1 MKKLMLVAALVAAT
15 VAFAANPQ
23 GVKSKNTVG
32 YSKIRIVP
40 GINLIGTAFLK
51 VDNEMRPDL
60 QATFA
65 DAKGKATT
73 GEYDGAAD
81 FIQVFDNA
89 MKGYPNAFY
98 FYAASNPEDYDPD
111 YDFKWLSNKDDEPT
125 DFVIPSAN
133 AFWYTARGEFE
144 FELTTLGAVG
154 RESVEVTLKPG
165 LNCIVNPFPC
175 DLPLNGDFVNW
186 KDAGCVTGEYDGA
199 ADFIQVFDQDM
210 VGYPNAFYFYAAS
223 NPEDFDPD
231 YDYKWLSNKDDE
243 PTDYAVPAG
252 GGFWFTYRGD
262 KDITLTFKSPIAE
275 NK

>member
-23 GVKSKNTVG
+23 GIKSKNTVG
-32 YSKIRIVP
+32 YSKIRITP
-40 GINLIGTAFLK
+40 GLNLIGTAFLK
-51 VDNEMRPDL
+51 VDDEMRPDL
-60 QATFA
+60 NATFA

-73 GEYDGAAD
+73 GEGDDVAD
-81 FIQVFDNA
+81 FIQVFDST
-89 MKGYPNAFY
+89 MKGYPNAFF
-98 FYAASNPEDYDPD
+98 FYDSEDPD
-111 YDFKWLSNKDDEPT
+111 PELDPYRFKWLDNKEQEIA

-186 KDAGCVTGEYDGA
+186 KDAGCVTGEGDDV

-210 VGYPNAFYFYAAS
+210 VGYPNAFFFYNS
-223 NPEDFDPD
+223 EDPD
-231 YDYKWLSNKDDE
+231 PELDDYRFKWLDNKE
-243 PTDYAVPAG
+243 QEITDYAVPAG

-275 NK
+275 N